1 MYNEGFTA
9 KDLEGFITRWN
20 IDFPIDYWWRQTHGV
35 SFNSKSH
42 REISFIDM
50 LIEWEEL
57 QVMKNIS
64 IDKSEEKYIPG
75 SGNWYSSLFT
85 SQEISEEDFNKVDID
100 KI

>member
-42 REISFIDM
+42 RETSFIDM
-50 LIEWEEL
+50 LIEWEER
-57 QVMKNIS
+57 QVMRDLTINK
-64 IDKSEEKYIPG
+64 EEEVYIPN
-75 SGNWYSSLFT
+75 SGNWYSSSIA